1 MCPAQGS
8 LRKKTRFGWLVSE
21 ETELLEAEG
30 ATARGIAILDELK
43 AVYSHTGAERPIRNR
58 VVSASR
64 ELFSNGQ
71 SEIRIIEIGA
81 RDGTLLRQIG
91 EDLADAGIH
100 SELHGVEFRENIV
113 ELARQ
118 RGAAAGSDATFHCL
132 ATERLDYLGRASFD
146 IVFSAFMLHHQS
158 RSEITRVL
166 DQCRGLSRRF
176 VFHLDL
182 DRSLYGVIGIW
193 LVYMALGS
201 KLSRRDSVL
210 SCRRAYRVN
219 EMQAALEQTELDRVT
234 TISYAPPFRWL
245 METTLAEAG

>member
-43 AVYSHTGAERPIRNR
+43 AVYSRTGAERPIRNR

-118 RGAAAGSDATFHCL
+118 RGAAAAGILRHSLQRIHASPPVAFRDHPRARPMPRIV
-132 ATERLDYLGRASFD
+132 AQVRLSSG
-146 IVFSAFMLHHQS
+146 S
-158 RSEITRVL
+158 RSLAVRCYRHLAGLHGARKQTQPPRFCTFLPARVSSE
-166 DQCRGLSRRF
+166 RNAGGLGADGTGSRHDHILCAA
-176 VFHLDL
+176 V
-182 DRSLYGVIGIW
+182 S
-193 LVYMALGS
+193 MAHGNH
-201 KLSRRDSVL
+201 V
-210 SCRRAYRVN
+210 
-219 EMQAALEQTELDRVT
+219 
-234 TISYAPPFRWL
+234 
-245 METTLAEAG
+245 G